1 MAYICQH
8 LDVEESEA
16 TRLRQ
21 TYWKRY
27 GATLLGLMRHHGT
40 DPVHFLHHTHQF
52 PDLGSLVIAER
63 RLKTALHRL
72 PGKKIIFSNAPR
84 RYTESVLE
92 TTGIRSCFAAVY
104 SIERLRFKPKPATA
118 GFLQLL
124 RNERLAPRNCIM
136 VEDTLANLKTAKR
149 LGMKTV
155 WVSASTRRPPYVD
168 VTVSSVVDLPRRLRE
183 L

>member
-40 DPVHFLHHTHQF
+40 NPVHFLHHTHQF

-92 TTGIRSCFAAVY
+92 TAGIRSCFAAVY

-124 RNERLAPRNCIM
+124 RNERLAPKNCIM

-155 WVSASTRRPPYVD
+155 WVSAGTRRPPYVD
-168 VTVSSVVDLPRRLRE
+168 VTVSSVVDLPRRWRE